1 MDALATCLP
10 TPSGDPP
17 YDWSGRASWQIL
29 DTQFESGELFLL
41 TWFLWRNDA
50 DRPRLLHFVAFNR
63 TPPKWDVLARQALN
77 NSAWQDLIDQLKPH
91 WFGLLPGFHRISLD
105 EGRVLLTLCIG
116 GTVEL
121 LRQQHFLAD
130 VVSLSDEPEE
140 AHTTWDVWAV
150 KALARCCRRGTRLT
164 LSQGHRQLSET
175 LVQCGFVM
183 EPTTDTDVQ
192 KAIFDP
198 RWTLK
203 NSRKPSI
210 PVITPPGTCAVIGAG
225 LAGASVAAS
234 LARRGWQV
242 IILDSGSTPAS
253 GASGLPVGLVA
264 PHGST
269 DDCQLSRL
277 SRTGVRLMLGEANR
291 LLEEGSDWAFTGS
304 TEYRIDGSPG
314 LPDPWSREGSAW
326 SQAVPS
332 SALEGRPSIRHHQS
346 AWIKPASLVRA
357 FLSLPNITFQGNA
370 QAVSLKRTQ
379 DQWCVLDAQG
389 QQLTCSDRVVFAN
402 ATGVLPL
409 LQRLQTDHPQHQF
422 QLEKLPRLQGVRGQL
437 TFGRHAATPEAPFPS
452 APINGAGSIIPD
464 IPTSEGLTWYI
475 GSSFQPE
482 TQHAHPPEH
491 NHQVNFERLAQLKP
505 DLATHLKPLFDALTL
520 DHWGDTRCVTAD
532 RLPMVGP
539 VGGATEA
546 DVWVCAGMGSR
557 GLSFSV
563 LCAELLAAQWG
574 GEPLPIEFNLAQ
586 SFNALRAASQIK

>member
-1 MDALATCLP
+1 MDALATCPLK
-10 TPSGDPP
+10 PSGDPP
-17 YDWSGRASWQIL
+17 HDWSGRASWQIL
-29 DTQFESGELFLL
+29 DTQFKLGALFLQ
-41 TWFLWRNDA
+41 TWLLWRNDP
-50 DRPRLLHFVAFNR
+50 DRPRLLHFVAFNP
-63 TPPKWDVLARQALN
+63 TPPEWDALAHQAHN
-77 NSAWQDLIDQLKPH
+77 HSAWDDLIDQLKPH
-91 WFGLLPGFHRISLD
+91 WLGLLPGFHRISLD

-116 GTVEL
+116 GTLEL

-130 VVSLSDEPEE
+130 AVSLGDDREE
-140 AHTTWDVWAV
+140 AHTQWDIWAV
-150 KALARCCRRGTRLT
+150 KALARSCRRGTRLT
-164 LSQGHRQLSET
+164 LSQNHRRLSET

-183 EPTTDTDVQ
+183 EPTTDAGNQ
-192 KAIFDP
+192 NAIFNP
-198 RWTLK
+198 RWALK
-203 NSRKPSI
+203 NSRKPST

-234 LARRGWQV
+234 LARRGWKVTV
-242 IILDSGSTPAS
+242 IDSGSTPAS
-253 GASGLPVGLVA
+253 RASGLPVGLVA
-264 PHGST
+264 PHGSA

-277 SRTGVRLMLGEANR
+277 SRAGVRLMLGAADR
-291 LLEEGSDWAFTGS
+291 LLEKGSDWAFTGS

-314 LPDPWSREGSAW
+314 LPDPWSTAGSEW

-332 SALEGRPSIRHHQS
+332 SALGGVPSIRHHQS

-370 QAVSLKRTQ
+370 QVMSLCRTH
-379 DQWCVLDAQG
+379 DQWSVLDAQG
-389 QQLTCSDRVVFAN
+389 QQLTCADRVVFAN

-409 LQRLQTDHPQHQF
+409 LQRLQTDYPQYQF

-437 TFGRHAATPEAPFPS
+437 TFGRHAATPDAPFP
-452 APINGAGSIIPD
+452 ATPINGAGSIIPA
-464 IPTSEGLTWYI
+464 IPTTEGLSWYI

-482 TQHAHPPEH
+482 SQPAHAPEH
-491 NHQVNFERLAQLKP
+491 NHQVNFERLEQLKP

-539 VGGATEA
+539 VGGPTDA

-586 SFNALRAASQIK
+586 SFNALRAAPQTQ